1 MSFIILGDSF
11 TFPDGD
17 AATNRVYSYAKG
29 FNENGIKV
37 HVICFKSGYS
47 QFSNG
52 ISEGINYYH
61 PFGQSERNNFF
72 LVRRWFNFR
81 KYLMTYSILKKIN
94 KKDKIIAVTFYTQ
107 QLWTLLFAYFLA
119 KVLKIKIILERSEY
133 PLRDYRAKAIMHWHG
148 DLKLALETKVFD
160 GIFCISNFIIG
171 FYREKG
177 FSQNKLFLVPSTVDT
192 ERFSSSF
199 NAPLPYQYIMYCGS
213 LTILKDGVNILIE
226 SFAKIANNYPG
237 INLVIVGRADC
248 NEDDI
253 IFKNMVKTLNIE
265 NRVIFTGKLPR
276 TDIPAYLCNARIL
289 ALARPDSLIADAGF
303 PSKLTEYL
311 ATGIPVVVTAVGEIP
326 LYLKDNENA
335 FLCEPGSSDAFAE
348 NLEFVLGNYEFA
360 EQVGKRGKELTATI
374 FNYNFQAKRMI
385 DFIANNLN

>member
-253 IFKNMVKTLNIE
+253 IFKNISCL
-265 NRVIFTGKLPR
+265 
-276 TDIPAYLCNARIL
+276 
-289 ALARPDSLIADAGF
+289 
-303 PSKLTEYL
+303 
-311 ATGIPVVVTAVGEIP
+311 
-326 LYLKDNENA
+326 
-335 FLCEPGSSDAFAE
+335 
-348 NLEFVLGNYEFA
+348 VL
-360 EQVGKRGKELTATI
+360 L
-374 FNYNFQAKRMI
+374 
-385 DFIANNLN
+385 